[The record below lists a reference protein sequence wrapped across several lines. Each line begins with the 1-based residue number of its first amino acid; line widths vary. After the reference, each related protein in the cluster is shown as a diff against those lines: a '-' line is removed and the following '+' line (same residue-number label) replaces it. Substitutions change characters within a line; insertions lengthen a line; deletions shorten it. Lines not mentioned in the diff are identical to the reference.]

1 MTGFL
6 WRIRNGAK
14 MNIWNDPWLPGPGNG
29 RLLVTNIDI
38 RWSTVSQL
46 INVDSSTWNKE
57 LILNFCDDFQARRIF
72 HIPLASSCLPDS
84 LVWRHDPSG
93 EYSAKSGYRL
103 LITKEPQHAENIL
116 VTTDIDKKLYSSIWD
131 LQIPAK
137 IKIHLWCSLKDYV
150 PHLSNL
156 VKRRLR
162 VDSACPL
169 CNEASENLHHR
180 LWFCRVSLCLPLVTR
195 IDSSDGRSQ
204 FVSFFLAGNGNT
216 KKLISFSLWVLW
228 YRRNRLV
235 NEGLNFVFHEVVG
248 LVQSFVQVSN
258 FSQVFS
264 SPSVTH
270 RTLLWQPPISGF
282 IKLNFDAS
290 FLENSK
296 TSISAVLARDEE
308 GQILGACTYPI
319 ADVADAFV
327 AEARACERAL
337 YFALDIGFRNLI
349 LEGDS
354 LTVIKKLTSN
364 KIDRSILSPI
374 SQNIRSLERFFEK
387 VSYQF
392 VSGEINRAAH
402 ALVMEGRHRVSPCF
416 WVEEAPSSVAN
427 LAEMDR
433 SAFFLWV

>member
-1 MTGFL
+1 MGFRDLSLFNKALLAKQVWRLLTQPDCLLSKVFKSRYYPYSDILSAKTGSYPSLTWRSICGARDLFDDGLL
-6 WRIRNGAK
+6 WRIENGAK
-14 MNIWNDPWLPGPGNG
+14 
-29 RLLVTNIDI
+29 
-38 RWSTVSQL
+38 
-46 INVDSSTWNKE
+46 
-57 LILNFCDDFQARRIF
+57 
-72 HIPLASSCLPDS
+72 
-84 LVWRHDPSG
+84 RHDPSG
-93 EYSAKSGYRL
+93 EYSVKSGYRA

-131 LQIPAK
+131 LQIPTK
-137 IKIHLWCSLKDYV
+137 IKIHLWRSLKDYV

-156 VKRRLR
+156 VKGRLR

-169 CNEASENLHHR
+169 CKEAPETLHHR
-180 LWFCRVSLCLPLVTR
+180 LWFCRVLR
-195 IDSSDGRSQ
+195 H
-204 FVSFFLAGNGNT
+204 
-216 KKLISFSLWVLW
+216 LW
-228 YRRNRLV
+228 RNRLV
-235 NEGLNFVFHEVVG
+235 NEGLNFALHEVVR
-248 LVQSFVQVSN
+248 LVQSFAQVSN

-290 FLENSK
+290 FLENSN

-319 ADVADAFV
+319 ADVANAFV
-327 AEARACERAL
+327 AEARVCEWAL
-337 YFALDIGFRNLI
+337 YFVLDMGFRNLI

-364 KIDRSILSPI
+364 KMDRSILSPI
-374 SQNIRSLERFFEK
+374 SQNILSLERFFEK

-392 VSGEINRAAH
+392 VSREINRAAH
-402 ALVMEGRHRVSPCF
+402 ALAMEGRHRVSPCF

-427 LAEMDR
+427 LAEIDR